1 VRHAPTLARL
11 SPRIVRG
18 MRVSVIGAGI
28 TGLSIA
34 FHLLERGLGRV
45 TVVDRAGVGAGAS
58 GLQPGG
64 LRRQWG
70 TRAACLIAD
79 DSYAFYRDLSARLG
93 MAVDARLDE
102 CGYLFVADEPSTL
115 ERLRAGV
122 ARQRELGIPSRSV
135 TPDEAAALVPGLTPD
150 GFVGAAYCDTDGYFD
165 RPQTVVEAFAEAV
178 RRRGGAF
185 VTEEVVGLSAEGG
198 GWMLETRGSADRV
211 ADVVVVA
218 AGWETRALLAP
229 LGPDL
234 PISPVPRHLFLGDRM
249 RERVLEPLVIA
260 VDRGVAAKQLADG
273 RLLASDLH
281 AEGDPAN
288 AQDGWRRRIREQI
301 VPLLPMLEYMSLPL
315 VVEGVYDMTPDGQPI
330 VDEVAPGLWV
340 AAGFSGHGFMIAPSV
355 GRVVA
360 DLLSGEAAPPWRD
373 ALRAGRFASATAPET
388 HVI

>member
-1 VRHAPTLARL
+1 
-11 SPRIVRG
+11 

-34 FHLLERGLGRV
+34 FHLLERGLGPV
-45 TVVDRAGVGAGAS
+45 TVFDRAGVGAGAS
-58 GLQPGG
+58 GVQPGG

-93 MAVDARLDE
+93 FAVDARLDE

-122 ARQRELGIPSRSV
+122 ALQSELGIPSRAV

-150 GFVGAAYCDTDGYFD
+150 GFAGAAYCDTDGYFD
-165 RPQTVVEAFAEAV
+165 RPQTVVEAFADAV
-178 RRRGGAF
+178 RRHGGAF
-185 VTEEVVGLSAEGG
+185 VREEVLGLTADGA
-198 GWMLETRGSADRV
+198 GWTLQTAGSADRA

-218 AGWETRALLAP
+218 AGPDTRALLAP
-229 LGPDL
+229 LGVEL
-234 PISPVPRHLFLGDRM
+234 PISPVPRHLFLGDRI
-249 RERVLEPLVIA
+249 RERVLEPLVVA

-288 AQDGWRRRIREQI
+288 AQDSWRRRIREQI
-301 VPLLPMLEYMSLPL
+301 VPLLPMLEYVSLPL
-315 VVEGVYDMTPDGQPI
+315 VVEGIYDMTPDGQPI
-330 VDEVAPGLWV
+330 VDEIAAGLWV

-355 GRVVA
+355 GRLVA
-360 DLLSGEAAPPWRD
+360 DLVSGGTAPPWRD
-373 ALRAGRFASATAPET
+373 GFRADRFASDELRRET